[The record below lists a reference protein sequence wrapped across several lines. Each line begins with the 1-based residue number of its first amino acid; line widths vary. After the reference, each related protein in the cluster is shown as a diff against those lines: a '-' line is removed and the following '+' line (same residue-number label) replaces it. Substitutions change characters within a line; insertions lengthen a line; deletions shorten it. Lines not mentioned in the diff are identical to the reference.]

1 MPANKYALLRY
12 RIIDRCINNRGRP
25 YPTREQLRQ
34 ECEDALYGSGGE
46 AISLSTIDKDIN
58 AMRNESELGYYAP
71 IKFSREHGGYYYDQ
85 EGYSIEQLS
94 LNDEDL
100 EAIHFATA
108 TLEQFRHIPFL
119 KQYESAIEKIVS
131 RVRITPNPNE
141 EGLDKYIQF
150 ETSTV
155 TKGTAYLGK
164 LLQNIRS
171 LQMVRIKYRKFS
183 DDKLK
188 EYLLNPL
195 LLKEY
200 SNRWYLIARNDESGK
215 IQTFGLERIEHL
227 ELGEKVFKPD
237 PDFDPEIFFRYSIG
251 ITEAKEK
258 PLMVIL
264 ETDLALGRFLTS
276 QPIHSSQKSEITGDK
291 RMKFELFVTLTPE
304 LLTLILGYGNQMKVI
319 APPRLKKMV
328 IEKLQASMDLYNED
342 ITQ

>member
-12 RIIDRCINNRGRP
+12 RIIDRCINNPGRP
-25 YPTREQLRQ
+25 FPTREQLRQ

-71 IKFSREHGGYYYDQ
+71 IKFSRTHGGYYYDQ
-85 EGYSIEQLS
+85 DGYSIEQLS

-141 EGLDKYIQF
+141 EGLDKFIQF
-150 ETSTV
+150 ETSSV
-155 TKGTAYLGK
+155 TRGTSHLGK

-171 LQMVRIKYRKFS
+171 QQMVRIKYRKFS
-183 DDKLK
+183 DDKVK
-188 EYLLNPL
+188 EYLLHPL

-200 SNRWYLIARNDESGK
+200 SNRWYLIARNDESSK

-227 ELGEKVFKPD
+227 ELGEKVFEPD
-237 PDFDPEIFFRYSIG
+237 PDFDPEIIFRYSIG

-264 ETDLALGRFLTS
+264 ETDLALGRFLDS
-276 QPIHSSQKSEITGDK
+276 QPIHPSQKSSITDK
-291 RMKFELFVTLTPE
+291 VRMKFELFVTLTPE
-304 LLTLILGYGNQMKVI
+304 LLTLIMGYGNQMKVI
-319 APPRLKKMV
+319 APPRLQKMV
-328 IEKLQASMDLYNED
+328 TDKLKATLDLYNNS
-342 ITQ
+342 

>member
-12 RIIDRCINNRGRP
+12 RIIDRCINNRGGP

-85 EGYSIEQLS
+85 ENYSIEQLS

-131 RVRITPNPNE
+131 RVRITPNPGE
-141 EGLDKYIQF
+141 EGLEKFIQF

-155 TKGTAYLGK
+155 TGGTAHLGK

-171 LQMVRIKYRKFS
+171 QQMVRIRYRKFS
-183 DDKLK
+183 DAQLK
-188 EYLLNPL
+188 EYLLHPL

-200 SNRWYLIARNDESGK
+200 SNRWYLIARNDESQK

-227 ELGEKVFKPD
+227 ELGEKIFEPD
-237 PDFDPEIFFRYSIG
+237 PEFDPEIIFRYSIG

-258 PLMVIL
+258 PVAVIL
-264 ETDLALGRFLTS
+264 ETDLALGRYLES
-276 QPIHSSQKSEITGDK
+276 QPIHPSQKTEVTGSG
-291 RMKFELFVTLTPE
+291 RMRFELFVTLTPE
-304 LLTLILGYGNQMKVI
+304 LLTLILGYANQMKVI
-319 APPRLKKMV
+319 GPQRLEKM
-328 IEKLQASMDLYNED
+328 ITEKLKATMDQYNP
-342 ITQ
+342 I